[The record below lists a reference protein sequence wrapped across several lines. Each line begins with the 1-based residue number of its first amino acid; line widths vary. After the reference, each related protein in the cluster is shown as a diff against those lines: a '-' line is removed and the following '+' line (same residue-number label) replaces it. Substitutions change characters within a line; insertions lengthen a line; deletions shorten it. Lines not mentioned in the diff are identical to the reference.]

1 MFWGGVSAGGWC
13 MVLCVVVGREP
24 LMDLGELVGLLVE
37 GRDVYRAREA
47 VAYARRGRRVSWWV
61 HRAELEVL
69 RARADGG
76 WVSMGSVVRVWW
88 EDGLP
93 LLADPGVVL
102 DCPGGWRRYAH
113 CLPLYS
119 DRPRGTPRSE
129 WTKRELPDG
138 VLDLEAGSS
147 VG

>member
-1 MFWGGVSAGGWC
+1 M
-13 MVLCVVVGREP
+13 
-24 LMDLGELVGLLVE
+24 VGLLVE
-37 GRDVYRAREA
+37 GRNGYRAREA
-47 VAYARRGRRVSWWV
+47 VAFARRGRRVSWWL
-61 HRAELEVL
+61 HLAEYEVL
-69 RARADGG
+69 RARADRL
-76 WVSMGSVVRVWW
+76 VVTMGTVVREWW

-93 LLADPGVVL
+93 LLANPEVLLHSPG
-102 DCPGGWRRYAH
+102 DWRRYVH

-138 VLDLEAGSS
+138 VLDSEAGSS